1 MAQTLERTDV
11 PAGIR
16 FIFVIAG
23 VVITVLPLAAR
34 QTRDVKPGQNGNVEQ
49 TIRQLDRDWVEAYTR
64 RDTAT
69 LDRIYADDL
78 IVTNPDGSVG
88 NKAEEL
94 AGIKSG
100 AFAFQSITNEDV
112 RVRVFGEMAVVT
124 GRSMMKGRYKDQDI
138 SGAYRYTDVYLKRK
152 GRWQAVALQI
162 TRIAQ
167 Q

>member
-1 MAQTLERTDV
+1 MIQILM
-11 PAGIR
+11 
-16 FIFVIAG
+16 IAAL
-23 VVITVLPLAAR
+23 VITVLSPAAR
-34 QTRDVKPGQNGNVEQ
+34 QRSNGKPGQNGNVEQ
-49 TIRQLDRDWVEAYTR
+49 TIRQLDRDWIEAYTR
-64 RDTAT
+64 GNTAV

-112 RVRVFGEMAVVT
+112 KVRVFEKMAVVT

-138 SGAYRYTDVYLKRK
+138 SGGYRYTDIYLKRM
-152 GRWQAVALQI
+152 GHWQAITLQI

>member
-1 MAQTLERTDV
+1 M
-11 PAGIR
+11 IR
-16 FIFVIAG
+16 ILLIAAL
-23 VVITVLPLAAR
+23 VITVSSFAAR
-34 QTRDVKPGQNGNVEQ
+34 QMRNGKPGQNGNVEQ
-49 TIRQLDRDWVEAYTR
+49 TIRQLDRDWVKAYTR
-64 RDTAT
+64 GDTAV

-94 AGIKSG
+94 AAIKSG

-138 SGAYRYTDVYLKRK
+138 SGGYRYTDVYLKKR

>member
-1 MAQTLERTDV
+1 M
-11 PAGIR
+11 IR
-16 FIFVIAG
+16 ILVIAAL
-23 VVITVLPLAAR
+23 VTTVLEFSVR
-34 QTRDVKPGQNGNVEQ
+34 QMRAGKAGQFGNVEHVAQ
-49 TIRQLDRDWVEAYTR
+49 TIRQLDHDWIEAYTR
-64 RDTAT
+64 GDTT
-69 LDRIYADDL
+69 VLDRIYADDL

-100 AFAFQSITNEDV
+100 AFAFRSITNEDV
-112 RVRVFGEMAVVT
+112 KVRVFGAMAVVT

-138 SGAYRYTDVYLKRK
+138 SGGYRYTDIYLERK
-152 GRWQAVALQI
+152 GRWQAIALQI